1 MPSGANGSAEFR
13 VQRLDSVG
21 RIDQSAHVR
30 MESVER
36 NDFGPGPTPALANCR
51 IFPAP
56 RAGFKRRQRSFA
68 AGRVD
73 GAVDVLQRRGDRLA
87 VLIGGKLQAMPQ
99 KMDDAGL
106 NRRFGKT
113 ATMAS
118 GKPLSPSTMAMRMSS
133 TPRVFNSFM
142 TRSQNLAPS
151 FCSSHRPRISL
162 VPSARTPSATYTALL
177 RTSPSSRILTRRAS
191 KKTNG

>member
-1 MPSGANGSAEFR
+1 MRF
-13 VQRLDSVG
+13 DSVG

-36 NDFGPGPTPALANCR
+36 NEPDAKPNCR

-56 RAGFKRRQRSFA
+56 RAGFKRSQRSFA
-68 AGRVD
+68 AGCVD
-73 GAVDVLQRRGDRLA
+73 GAVDVLQRRGDRPT
-87 VLIGGKLQAMPQ
+87 VLIGGKLQAIAQ

-106 NRRFGKT
+106 DVDVAWGKT

-118 GKPLSPSTMAMRMSS
+118 GKPLSPTTMAMRMSS

-151 FCSSHRPRISL
+151 LCAGH
-162 VPSARTPSATYTALL
+162 VQ
-177 RTSPSSRILTRRAS
+177 
-191 KKTNG
+191 